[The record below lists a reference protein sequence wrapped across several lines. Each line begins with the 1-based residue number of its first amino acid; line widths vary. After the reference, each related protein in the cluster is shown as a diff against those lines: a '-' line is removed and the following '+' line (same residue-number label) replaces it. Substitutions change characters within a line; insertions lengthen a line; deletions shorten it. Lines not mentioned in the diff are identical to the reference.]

1 MDSSKWWHW
10 SSAAKRILLTL
21 LKNNNA
27 SPLRHKDVFREYI
40 LPRMADSRTDWDN
53 ESDGEEGVLSFQ
65 DCRSKCE
72 ATDNCRQF
80 SVDREGV
87 CRIRSDP
94 RLGKASQ
101 GAESGWI
108 QDRIAKFEQGMEPCG
123 SEDWL
128 T

>member
-1 MDSSKWWHW
+1 MLPPAMTS
-10 SSAAKRILLTL
+10 RNNLLTF

-40 LPRMADSRTDWDN
+40 LPRMADARADWDN
-53 ESDGEEGVLSFQ
+53 ESDGEEGILSFQ
-65 DCRSKCE
+65 DRRIKCE
-72 ATDNCRQF
+72 ATADCKQF
-80 SVDREGV
+80 SVDGQGV

-94 RLGKASQ
+94 RLGKASP

-108 QDRIAKFEQGMEPCG
+108 QDRMAKFEQTMEPCG
-123 SEDWL
+123 SESWL

>member
-1 MDSSKWWHW
+1 LQLIFPGK
-10 SSAAKRILLTL
+10 KLLTL
-21 LKNNNA
+21 FKNNDA
-27 SPLRHKDVFREYI
+27 SPLRHKDIFREYI
-40 LPRMADSRTDWDN
+40 LPRMAESRVNWDN
-53 ESDGEEGVLSFQ
+53 ESDGEEGILSFQ

-72 ATDNCRQF
+72 ATDCRQF
-80 SVDREGV
+80 SVDREGL

-108 QDRIAKFEQGMEPCG
+108 EDRMTKFEQGMEPCG